1 MSDQTLTHWKKLK
14 HPDFIGAYALEPG
27 KDLTLTIASVKNET
41 FKGQDGKTEEGI
53 IIRWKETDYKPMIC
67 NSTNAKAITKVTGS
81 AYIEQWVG
89 KQITLYAARIKA
101 FGDDM
106 EALRVRP
113 YAPKQEQIDPIQAI
127 KRVGMAN
134 SLDELKT
141 IWSQLSKPEQGHP
154 EVVKAKDAMK
164 AKLTEGGNPA

>member
-1 MSDQTLTHWKKLK
+1 MAEQTLTHWKKLK

-27 KDLTLTIASVKNET
+27 QDLTLTIASVTNET

-53 IIRWKETDYKPMIC
+53 IIRWAEKDYKPMIC

-101 FGDDM
+101 FGDDI

-113 YAPKQEQIDPIQAI
+113 YAPKQVSIDPTNAI
-127 KRVGMAN
+127 NALKACN
-134 SLDELKT
+134 SLGELKAVY
-141 IWSQLSKPEQGHP
+141 SALSKAEQGHAD
-154 EVVKAKDAMK
+154 VVRVKDEMK
-164 AKLTEGGNPA
+164 TTLS

>member
-1 MSDQTLTHWKKLK
+1 MEQLTHWKKLK
-14 HPDFIGAYALEPG
+14 HPDFIGAYALDPG
-27 KDLTLTIASVKNET
+27 KDLTLTIASVANEN
-41 FKGQDGKTEEGI
+41 FKGMDGKTEEGI
-53 IIRWKETDYKPMIC
+53 IIRWAEKDFKPMIC

-89 KQITLYAARIKA
+89 KQITLYAARVKA
-101 FGDDM
+101 FGDDI

-113 YAPKQEQIDPIQAI
+113 YAPKPVQTDPTEAI
-127 KRVGMAN
+127 KRVGMAQ

-141 IWSQLSKPEQGHP
+141 IWAQLSKPEQGHP
-154 EVVKAKDAMK
+154 EVVKAKDQMK